1 MVLHTATVFGSVI
14 QYLDDHAGAFAALL
28 TTVLI
33 AVNVIY
39 TILNQHV
46 VREMQRARAL
56 AILPK
61 LGVDL
66 HWLGPT
72 AVEVALKNVGPGA
85 ALDVDVTLIFEPVGA
100 VPRVER
106 RWRKNVFVSGEQHQF
121 FPPDELND
129 SINTLPDRYRAV
141 RLVGSMK
148 DAAGKKHAVDEEL
161 ARLKEWREVL
171 YAAKQAWVSPNREKA
186 LADEMA
192 RKFEKPLSALARET
206 ARIAGALEEAGRR
219 DPA

>member
-1 MVLHTATVFGSVI
+1 VPYTATFFDPVI
-14 QYLDDHAGAFAALL
+14 QYLDDHAGAISALL
-28 TTVLI
+28 TAVLV
-33 AVNVIY
+33 AVTIVY
-39 TILNQHV
+39 TILNQRM
-46 VREMQRARAL
+46 VREMERAREL

-72 AVEVALKNVGPGA
+72 AVEVALQNVGPGA

-100 VPRVER
+100 VPKVER
-106 RWRKNVFVSGEQHQF
+106 RWRKNVFVSGEQHRF
-121 FPPDELND
+121 FPPDELNN
-129 SINTLPDRYRAV
+129 SINTLPDRCRAV

-148 DAAGKKHAVDEEL
+148 DAAGKNHVVDEEF
-161 ARLKEWREVL
+161 ADLKEWREVL
-171 YAAKQAWVSPNREKA
+171 YAAEQAWVSPDREKA

-192 RKFEKPLSALARET
+192 KKFDKPLSALARET
-206 ARIAGALEEAGRR
+206 ARIAGALEDLGRR